1 MSRYNF
7 PTTFLN
13 NIALLYL
20 MLVNSQNYRTVW
32 MQDSS
37 VYLINQQLL
46 PHRFEI
52 YKSRNYMDTANAI
65 KTMIVRGA
73 PAIGATG
80 SFGIAQAALEF
91 KGNNLDDFK
100 EHIENA
106 EKTLKSTRPTANDLF
121 YAIDFVKNK
130 IFNNLDVENAKKDVI
145 KCANEYADW
154 NAELCRQIGEHGN
167 QLIKNNQNILTH
179 CNAGALACVDFGTA
193 LSPIRIA
200 HYSKKNIFV
209 YVDET
214 RPRNQGASLTAWELA
229 QEKINHAIIADNAA
243 GFFMKKGKIDFVIV
257 GADRIAM
264 NGDVANKI
272 GTYEKAVLAKE
283 NNVPFYVAAPL
294 STFDVNSKTGD
305 DIPIEERSEEEVLY
319 ISGID
324 ENKKIKKIRIAPE
337 ESKAKN
343 PAFDVTPAK
352 YITGI
357 ITEKGVIKPNEGNIR
372 GFANRE
378 SPYQKRNTNQ
388 I

>member
-1 MSRYNF
+1 
-7 PTTFLN
+7 
-13 NIALLYL
+13 
-20 MLVNSQNYRTVW
+20 MLVNNQNYRTVW
-32 MQDSS
+32 MQDNS
-37 VYLINQQLL
+37 VYMINQQLL
-46 PHRFEI
+46 PHKFEI
-52 YKSRNYMDTANAI
+52 YEAKNHLETANAI

-80 SFGIAQAALEF
+80 AFGIAQAALEF
-91 KGNNLDDFK
+91 TGKDFEIFK
-100 EHIENA
+100 IHLRKA
-106 EKTLKSTRPTANDLF
+106 EQVLKSTRPTANDLF
-121 YAIDFVKNK
+121 FGIDFVMKK
-130 IFNNLDVENAKKDVI
+130 TLDNFDAEIAKRYSVKA
-145 KCANEYADW
+145 ANEYADW

-167 QLIKNNQNILTH
+167 KLIKNNQNILTH

-200 HYSKKNIFV
+200 HYNKKNVFV

-229 QEKINHAIIADNAA
+229 QEKIAHAIIADNAA
-243 GFFMKKGKIDFVIV
+243 GHFMKNGKIDFVIV

-294 STFDVNSKTGD
+294 STFDIKTNSGE
-305 DIPIEERSEEEVLY
+305 DIPIEERSGDELLY

-324 ENKKIKKIRIAPE
+324 ENKNIKKIRIAPI
-337 ESKAKN
+337 ESSAKN

-357 ITEKGVIKPNEGNIR
+357 ITEKGIIKPT
-372 GFANRE
+372 RE
-378 SPYQKRNTNQ
+378 EIERFVRSK
-388 I
+388 